1 MDRSNLFNPFD
12 SRGRRHEDRLT
23 WAFLVALKYDPSLQN
38 FLRELV
44 ESRLPPAL
52 REHGNTWEP
61 ANVSTQTEWIESS
74 TTPLVSILLTDAPIQ
89 KEIKVKWSD
98 RNPRYDGVI
107 EYPNCMTLIIENKL
121 HHGAVWEEQLS
132 PSKKSFSGD
141 IDDNT
146 LHDDDNTLHDSAI
159 CLEWSE
165 ILEGVLKYAES
176 GIAHFSGREIA
187 RDFLSFVEEVHP
199 ELTPCRTFKL
209 CGERPE
215 ALERRNASLLAALAR
230 ETGLENRDFLFR
242 PDKIAQMVFILISE
256 SKPWKLQVKLYP
268 ADTVWQ
274 ARHFYEAVDKEAF
287 LALKEWEVK
296 PNLHFSFVRK
306 GLIWAE
312 TDLETRE
319 YFDRFSD
326 GSLYGKK
333 SRDELLCLVK
343 QWEHD
348 RLISS
353 EGRREIEAEFNN
365 ATKQSLNVVPGFSVS
380 REWDLKTVID
390 LEEREELEKYIIDA
404 LATPLATWGETLI
417 EA

>member
-1 MDRSNLFNPFD
+1 MNRLNLFNPFT
-12 SRGRRHEDRLT
+12 RRSEEHEDRLT

-44 ESRLPPAL
+44 ESRLPPEL
-52 REHGNTWEP
+52 RTHGNTWEP
-61 ANVSTQTEWIESS
+61 AKISTQTKWIESS

-89 KEIKVKWSD
+89 KKIRVEWSGRD
-98 RNPRYDGVI
+98 PRYDGVI
-107 EYPNCMTLIIENKL
+107 EYPDCMTLIIENKL

-132 PSKKSFSGD
+132 PSRASFSDGT
-141 IDDNT
+141 DDVY
-146 LHDDDNTLHDSAI
+146 LHDSAV

-165 ILEGVLKYAES
+165 ILEGVLKYAKS
-176 GIAHFSGREIA
+176 GIAHFSSREIA
-187 RDFLSFVEEVHP
+187 SDFLSFAAEVHP
-199 ELTPCRTFKL
+199 ELTPYRTFEL
-209 CGERPE
+209 CGNRPE
-215 ALERRNASLLAALAR
+215 ALERRCASLLATLASK
-230 ETGLENRDFLFR
+230 TDLEGRDFLFR

-274 ARHFYEAVDKEAF
+274 ARRFYEAVDKEAF

-296 PNLHFSFVRK
+296 PNLHFSFMSK

-319 YFDRFSD
+319 YLDRFSD

-333 SRDELLCLVK
+333 CRDELLCLAK
-343 QWEHD
+343 QWEYD

-353 EGRREIEAEFNN
+353 EGRREIEAEFNER
-365 ATKQSLNVVPGFSVS
+365 KRQSLNVIPGFSVS

-390 LEEREELEKYIIDA
+390 LEERGELEKYLIDV

>member
-12 SRGRRHEDRLT
+12 SRGRYHEDRLT

-44 ESRLPPAL
+44 ESRLPPDL
-52 REHGNTWEP
+52 RKHGNTWEP
-61 ANVSTQTEWIESS
+61 ANISTQTKWIKSS

-89 KEIKVKWSD
+89 KEIRVKWSGRD
-98 RNPRYDGVI
+98 PRYDGVI

-132 PSKKSFSGD
+132 PSRKSFSGD
-141 IDDNT
+141 I
-146 LHDDDNTLHDSAI
+146 DDNTLHDSAI

-165 ILEGVLKYAES
+165 ILEGVLKYSRSA
-176 GIAHFSGREIA
+176 IAHFSSRKIA

-199 ELTPCRTFKL
+199 ELTPYRTFKL

-242 PDKIAQMVFILISE
+242 PDKIAQMVFILISK
-256 SKPWKLQVKLYP
+256 SKPWKLCVELYP

-274 ARHFYEAVDKEAF
+274 ARHFYDAVDKEAF

-296 PNLHFSFVRK
+296 PNLHFSFVSK
-306 GLIWAE
+306 HLIWAE
-312 TDLETRE
+312 TDLETHE
-319 YFDRFSD
+319 YLDRFSD

-333 SRDELLCLVK
+333 CRDELLCLAK

-365 ATKQSLNVVPGFSVS
+365 GARQSLNVVPGFSVS
-380 REWDLKTVID
+380 REWDRKTVID
-390 LEEREELEKYIIDA
+390 LEKRGELEKYIIDA